1 MWLVVLLPILGPAV
15 TIAMKG
21 RSLWVWGAAL
31 IGAYSLFLTAPI
43 MEFLDDRLSEPG
55 DGGGLGFVY
64 IAAWG
69 IGAFVNGVVL
79 LYKAV
84 GTVFHTDGYGP

>member
-1 MWLVVLLPILGPAV
+1 
-15 TIAMKG
+15 MKG
-21 RSLWVWGAAL
+21 RSLWFGAAL

-55 DGGGLGFVY
+55 DGGDLDLFY

-69 IGAFVNGVVL
+69 LAL
-79 LYKAV
+79 S
-84 GTVFHTDGYGP
+84 